1 MVKVKWLKKYY
12 KLIKIYKI
20 IKKRP
25 KIPIFYFIM
34 INGNKIK
41 YYKKTIKNGKK
52 RFGNFFGIG
61 HL

>member
-1 MVKVKWLKKYY
+1 MLKKA
-12 KLIKIYKI
+12 
-20 IKKRP
+20 

-41 YYKKTIKNGKK
+41 YLKKVIKNGKK

-61 HL
+61 HS